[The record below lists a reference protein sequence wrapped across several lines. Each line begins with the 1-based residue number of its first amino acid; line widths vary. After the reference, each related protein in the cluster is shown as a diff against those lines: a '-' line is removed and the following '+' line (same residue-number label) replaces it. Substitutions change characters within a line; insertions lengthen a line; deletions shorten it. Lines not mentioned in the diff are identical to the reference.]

1 MTNTQRN
8 STAIAIV
15 LALILGFGYY
25 FMHKLQKEETLIKG
39 KNQELKAEIDKFDKM
54 LANRE
59 KIERDYAELQL
70 MIAQQ
75 SKVMAQM
82 DTPAITYNY
91 LLQLLK
97 WMQRNINFDFALSA
111 KKAPEANWHEYIVQG
126 RTSYL
131 SAVNFIKQ
139 LEYQRPVLT
148 IDEVTMAEETSAVSD
163 TVNFSVVFKTHY
175 TPDGVAMNTL
185 QEKKLPAYTS
195 NFVSFRPKIYE
206 TPPDMDIDPNLV
218 RIDKA
223 IIVGIT
229 ESRAFLRDERGI
241 IHILSIGDPVA
252 YGYLYSIDLKQEK
265 IVFRINQYGST
276 EDKTL
281 FMQKTTK

>member
-8 STAIAIV
+8 TTVISIV
-15 LALILGFGYY
+15 LALIIGVGYY
-25 FMHKLQKEETLIKG
+25 FMHKLQKEEDLIKG
-39 KNQELKAEIDKFDKM
+39 KNQVLKTEIDKFDKM

-59 KIERDYAELQL
+59 RIERNYAELQI

-75 SKVMAQM
+75 SKVMAQT
-82 DTPAITYNY
+82 DNPAITYNY

-97 WMQRNINFDFALSA
+97 WMKRNINFDFALSA
-111 KKAPEANWHEYIVQG
+111 KKAADANWNEYVVQG
-126 RTSYL
+126 KAPYL
-131 SAVNFIKQ
+131 SAANFIKQ

-148 IDEVTMAEETSAVSD
+148 IDEVTMAEDAAAVSD
-163 TVNFSVVFKTHY
+163 TVQFSVVFKTHY
-175 TPDGVAMNTL
+175 TPDGISMNTL
-185 QEKKLPAYTS
+185 KEKDFPAYAS
-195 NFVSFRPKIYE
+195 SYVSFRPKIYE
-206 TPPDMDIDPNLV
+206 TPPDMDIDPNLI

-229 ESRAFLRDERGI
+229 ESRAFIRDDRGI
-241 IHILSIGDPVA
+241 IHILSVGDPVA
-252 YGYLYSIDLKQEK
+252 YGYLYSINAKLEK
-265 IVFRINQYGST
+265 LVFRINQYGST